1 MKAELELR
9 KADIQRAIDQ
19 SLANHNGLIG
29 RLSECQDQLAFLA
42 KKEEDAKIA
51 SSDDQADNA

>member
-9 KADIQRAIDQ
+9 KADLQRAVDQ

-29 RLSECQDQLAFLA
+29 RLSECQDQLVILA